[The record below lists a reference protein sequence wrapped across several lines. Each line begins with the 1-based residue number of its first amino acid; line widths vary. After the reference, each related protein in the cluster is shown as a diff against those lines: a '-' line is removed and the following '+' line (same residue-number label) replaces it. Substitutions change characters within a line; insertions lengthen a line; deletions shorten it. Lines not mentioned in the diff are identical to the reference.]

1 MNRARKVAAYVLGDQ
16 QLDLLVPGSVLLL
29 RAVLVAQQLDLSWSE
44 LLGTRAPPQGGAPV
58 RMDCGASLWLGWN
71 KERMEATW
79 VLDIGQVS
87 TNELENHRRSKE
99 NLMRQRQQFLV

>member
-1 MNRARKVAAYVLGDQ
+1 MAAYVLGDQ

-44 LLGTRAPPQGGAPV
+44 LLGTRAPPQGGAPARV
-58 RMDCGASLWLGWN
+58 DCGASLWLGWWR
-71 KERMEATW
+71 KMKKKKRMEATW

-87 TNELENHRRSKE
+87 TNESEKSSPE
-99 NLMRQRQQFLV
+99 

>member
-1 MNRARKVAAYVLGDQ
+1 MASCVLDDQ

-44 LLGTRAPPQGGAPV
+44 LLGTRAPPQGGAPA
-58 RMDCGASLWLGWN
+58 RMDCGASLWLGWWWKMN

-87 TNELENHRRSKE
+87 TNELENHRWSKE